1 MKEFIVPTLRA
12 WEEVPRL
19 AIDCF
24 PWPEYRESIHTSVK
38 LMQSE
43 TALLV
48 RFETDERP
56 LLAEKTADHSHVCED
71 SCMEFFFRTENT
83 LKYINIE
90 VNPLGTVYAD
100 FDHKPI
106 AADAKRLSLVSTIT
120 PEHWILQY
128 EVPFSLIVAYF
139 GHVGDCLYAN
149 FYKCGDKTV
158 HPHYACWNPVGGEK
172 PNFHQPQS
180 FGKLIL
186 R

>member
-56 LLAEKTADHSHVCED
+56 LLAEKTADHSRVCED

-120 PEHWILQY
+120 PERWILQY

-149 FYKCGDKTV
+149 FYKCGDKPCTRTMPAGIPSAV
-158 HPHYACWNPVGGEK
+158 KNRIFTSRRALA
-172 PNFHQPQS
+172 S
-180 FGKLIL
+180 
-186 R
+186 